1 MIASLF
7 WRYYM
12 TLNQFLNNKNTLSLT
27 FINNYINLQNQTD
40 FYIKQLYSHLFTKG
54 SKTITI
60 PFDFYYFEKLDKHTY
75 LLKHYKSKTLSKSK
89 STYNTIQITNTDIDL
104 TNSTT
109 FTYTHISK
117 DEKIFKKH
125 NSKKL
130 ISSSLKKSE
139 DLTSSNFS
147 DLAAVSSNRQ
157 LSAVVH

>member
-1 MIASLF
+1 
-7 WRYYM
+7 M

-27 FINNYINLQNQTD
+27 FINNYITLQNQTD

-117 DEKIFKKH
+117 DEQIFEKN

-147 DLAAVSSNRQ
+147 ASADVSSNRQ
-157 LSAVVH
+157 LSDVVH

>member
-1 MIASLF
+1 
-7 WRYYM
+7 M
-12 TLNQFLNNKNTLSLT
+12 TLNQFLNNKKTISLT
-27 FINNYINLQNQTD
+27 FINNYITLQNQTD

-60 PFDFYYFEKLDKHTY
+60 PFDFYYFEKLDKNTY

-117 DEKIFKKH
+117 DEKIFEKH

-147 DLAAVSSNRQ
+147 ASAAVSSNRQ
-157 LSAVVH
+157 LSAVAH